1 MKRENFPFKVYL
13 GATKKELY
21 GEARSIF
28 LEGFSWD
35 CGWYW
40 GGGYIGNKDMHCHFD
55 GCFLDT
61 PDIRGHPLGNF
72 VTPWTVPNKY
82 MENSPKVIISNGCSV
97 WEGLETFLD
106 NSPEHLRRNW
116 WRIKDLYKQFY
127 IFQKAAEAFQYGGN
141 CTSTG
146 RTEAEINKE
155 MEDKINDHIQ
165 AVIIPEIIKAL
176 KEPEDEKGN

>member
-1 MKRENFPFKVYL
+1 MSERKNYPFKVYL

-21 GEARSIF
+21 GEARPIF

-40 GGGYIGNKDMHCHFD
+40 GGGYIGNRDLHCHFD
-55 GCFLDT
+55 DCFLEM
-61 PDIRGHPLGNF
+61 PDPRGHPLGNF
-72 VTPWTVPNKY
+72 VTPWNVPNKWQ
-82 MENSPKVIISNGCSV
+82 ENAPKVVLSNGCSI

-106 NSPEHLRRNW
+106 NSPAHLRRNW

-127 IFQKAAEAFQYGGN
+127 RLRGAAEVFRHGGH
-141 CTSTG
+141 CTSAG
-146 RTEAEINKE
+146 RNALEINKE

-176 KEPEDEKGN
+176 KEPEDGKD